1 MAKAGADANFALNC
15 PPMRNLVAF
24 AALAALA
31 QAPHAESIEWSN
43 GRWFDGTRFVA
54 GTRWSVDGV
63 FAAKRPAKPDRRVNL
78 DAKFVTPAFG
88 DAHHHGIDS
97 IEALDEKIAAFLEA
111 GIFYV
116 KNPNVIPDL
125 LTPAVRAKLDGPQ
138 SIDVVFAN
146 GGLTATGGHPAPLHE
161 YLASIGVFPGLRPRD
176 MRDRAYFFVDSEA
189 DLEAA
194 WPRIL
199 EGKPDFIKTF
209 LLFSEEFEKRRD
221 APKAH
226 KGLDPK
232 LLPAIVRKAHAAG
245 LRVST
250 HIDTATDFRH
260 AVDAGVDEINHLPQ
274 ADPRFSP
281 DLSAYVIDAA
291 TAKRA
296 AARGI
301 VVVTT
306 ASTTERLSGKGL
318 DADWV
323 KASRANQA
331 ANIRALREAG
341 VALAI
346 GSDGI
351 SGETVF
357 ATARDEVKF
366 LAANGMLDNTTLL
379 RLWSRETP
387 RTIFPGRRLGEL
399 RAGFEANFLV
409 FAGNPV
415 QDLANIERIVM
426 RVKRGLV
433 LPPMA
438 PVVLRRVKPD

>member
-1 MAKAGADANFALNC
+1 MRILTIFAVLA
-15 PPMRNLVAF
+15 AF
-24 AALAALA
+24 AHGA
-31 QAPHAESIEWSN
+31 HAESIEWAN
-43 GRWFDGTRFVA
+43 GRWFDGARFVA
-54 GTRWSVDGV
+54 GTRWSVDGAFV
-63 FAAKRPAKPDRRVNL
+63 ARRPAQIDRRVNL

-97 IEALDEKIAAFLEA
+97 IEMLDEKIAVFLEA

-116 KNPNVIPDL
+116 KNPNAIPDL
-125 LTPAVRAKLDGPQ
+125 LTPAVRARLARPDG
-138 SIDVVFAN
+138 IDVTFAN
-146 GGLTATGGHPAPLHE
+146 GGLTATGGHPAPLLE
-161 YLASIGVFPGLRPRD
+161 QLSSLGVFPGMKARE

-189 DLEAA
+189 DLDAA
-194 WPRIL
+194 WPRIV

-209 LLFSEEFEKRRD
+209 LLFSEEFGKRRD
-221 APKAH
+221 AAKVH

-232 LLPAIVRKAHAAG
+232 LLAAVVRKAHGAG

-250 HIDTATDFRH
+250 HVDTATDFRN

-274 ADPRFSP
+274 PDPRFSP

-291 TAKRA
+291 TARRA
-296 AARGI
+296 AARRI

-306 ASTTERLSGKGL
+306 ASTTERLSGAGMGE
-318 DADWV
+318 AWI

-331 ANIRALREAG
+331 ANIKVLGDAG
-341 VALAI
+341 VTLAI
-346 GSDGI
+346 GSDGL

-366 LAANGMLDNTTLL
+366 LAAHGMLDNATLV

-387 RTIFPGRRLGEL
+387 RAIFPGRLLGEL
-399 RAGFEANFLV
+399 RAGFEASFLV
-409 FAGNPV
+409 FAGDPV
-415 QDLANIERIVM
+415 QDLSNIERIVM

-433 LPPMA
+433 LPPMT